1 MPEPL
6 DYRQQF
12 KSLFATR
19 LISQLRARGFVSRL
33 GIGTANGKQLAKAIG
48 VSLPMARRYI
58 NAKSIPENKTLQ
70 KMARWLDVDPNW
82 LLYGDDPKICSHHKD
97 IDREFFKGVFERLF
111 PLLCNANL
119 TKEKYIT
126 IIMGGLDIYC
136 HVLAMAQD
144 EPKDRAIS
152 LMVDFLKKNL

>member
-1 MPEPL
+1 MSGTS

-19 LISQLRARGFVSRL
+19 LISKLRARGFVSRL
-33 GIGTANGKQLAKAIG
+33 GIGTANGKQLAEAIG

-82 LLYGDDPKICSHHKD
+82 LLYGDDPKICSFHKD
-97 IDREFFKGVFERLF
+97 VDRELFKGVFEQLF
-111 PLLCNANL
+111 PLLRNENL
-119 TKEKYIT
+119 TKEKYMN

-136 HVLAMAQD
+136 HILAMAQD
-144 EPKDRAIS
+144 DPKDRAIS